1 MSENSKNKLAMRNYE
16 ELKEEEKE
24 EVKIKLSSLDYTNP
38 VSILQF
44 CTESRKDVTAISS
57 EIILR
62 FKNNYFE
69 DIQKLVIGLIEDLK
83 TVQPETL
90 FKTKR
95 KILFRKFVSKKEE
108 EKVINV
114 LSKII
119 TIEETIDEVED
130 KLLSAKVALMADM
143 ECWFQMIKK
152 TYEYTKNQEIEYITV
167 QESFKKANEEKEKLQ
182 ELIMQNSDNSEYT
195 YELLG
200 LDKAIKHLQIKASNL
215 LEIRGATLDLLAQI
229 GNVQEIDE
237 QIVSKIEA
245 VITNIMPSWKRNF
258 TIALEKYAKNNAVAM
273 EKIISH
279 MTNKFL
285 VDIAIKNAVEKSSI
299 DFKTLEQVNTE
310 LRESLEGLNMLQEE
324 VKQIRQNTINVVKK
338 YALQL

>member
-16 ELKEEEKE
+16 ELKEKEKE

-57 EIILR
+57 QIILR
-62 FKNNYFE
+62 LKNNYFE
-69 DIQKLVIGLIEDLK
+69 YIQKLVIGLIEDLK

-90 FKTKR
+90 FKTKK
-95 KILFRKFVSKKEE
+95 KIFFSKFVSKKEE
-108 EKVINV
+108 EKVISV

-119 TIEETIDEVED
+119 TIEETIDEAED
-130 KLLSAKVALMADM
+130 RLLSAKVALMVDM

-167 QESFKKANEEKEKLQ
+167 QESLKKANEEKEKLQ
-182 ELIMQNSDNSEYT
+182 ELIMQNPDNSEYT
-195 YELLG
+195 YKLLW
-200 LDKAIKHLQIKASNL
+200 LEKAIKHLKIKASDL
-215 LEIRGATLDLLAQI
+215 LEFRGTTLELLAQI
-229 GNVQEIDE
+229 EKVQEIDE
-237 QIVSKIEA
+237 KMLSKIEV
-245 VITNIMPSWKRNF
+245 VINNNMPSWKRNF
-258 TIALEKYAKNNAVAM
+258 TTALEKYAKNNAVAM

-285 VDIAIKNAVEKSSI
+285 VDAAIKNAVEKSSI
-299 DFKTLEQVNTE
+299 NFETLEQVNAE
-310 LRESLEGLNMLQEE
+310 LRESLERLNMLQEE
-324 VKQIRQNTINVVKK
+324 VKQVRQNTINVVKR

>member
-1 MSENSKNKLAMRNYE
+1 MSENIKNKLAMRSYE
-16 ELKEEEKE
+16 KLKEEEKE
-24 EVKIKLSSLDYTNP
+24 QIKIKLSSLDYTNP

-44 CTESRKDVTAISS
+44 CSESRNNVTAIST
-57 EIILR
+57 EIISRL
-62 FKNNYFE
+62 KNNYFE
-69 DIQKLVIGLIEDLK
+69 YIQKLIIGLIENLE
-83 TVQPETL
+83 TIQPQTL

-95 KILFRKFVSKKEE
+95 KILFRKFVSKNEE
-108 EKVINV
+108 EKVISV

-130 KLLSAKVALMADM
+130 KLLSAKLAVMADM

-152 TYEYTKNQEIEYITV
+152 TYEYTKKQEIEYIAI
-167 QESFKKANEEKEKLQ
+167 QESLKKANAEKENLQ
-182 ELIMQNSDNSEYT
+182 ELIMQNAEDSEYS

-200 LDKAIKHLQIKASNL
+200 INKAIKHLQIKASNL
-215 LEIRGATLDLLAQI
+215 LEFRNATLELLAQI
-229 GNVQEIDE
+229 GKVQAIDE
-237 QIVSKIEA
+237 QRVSKIEE

-258 TIALEKYAKNNAVAM
+258 TTALEKYAKNNAVAM

-285 VDIAIKNAVEKSSI
+285 IDTAIKNVVEKSSI

-324 VKQIRQNTINVVKK
+324 VKQVRQNTINVVKK